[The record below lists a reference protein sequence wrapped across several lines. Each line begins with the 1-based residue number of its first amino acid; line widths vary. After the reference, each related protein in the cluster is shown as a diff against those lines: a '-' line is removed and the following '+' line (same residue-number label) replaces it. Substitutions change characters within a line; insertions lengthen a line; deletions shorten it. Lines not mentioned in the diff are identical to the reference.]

1 MSQPPPPIPSYV
13 GTRKRKPVIVG
24 AILAIL
30 VVAVIII
37 FALFG
42 SMGQHTAS
50 NVSPSPTISQTPT
63 PYSTPTTSINT
74 PTIKPS
80 PMVTPTPTNKSVT
93 ISYTMVTKQSFVWID
108 SIGTSQVQQADSGKV
123 FLEVDMTIKNNGY
136 DRFDTNPY
144 YFKAFADDVKYTV
157 DIYTYYQHK
166 WDIAIVLN
174 GETFGGTLLFQI
186 PESAS
191 SYAVS
196 YEAVLSNY
204 NIIWTKT

>member
-1 MSQPPPPIPSYV
+1 MSQPPPPIPSYK
-13 GTRKRKPVIVG
+13 GTRKRKPVIAG

-30 VVAVIII
+30 VVVVIIV
-37 FALFG
+37 FLLFG
-42 SMGQHTAS
+42 SEGQNPAS

-63 PYSTPTTSINT
+63 SYSTPTTSTNM
-74 PTIKPS
+74 PTITPR
-80 PMVTPTPTNKSVT
+80 PIVTPTPTNKSVT
-93 ISYTMVTKQSFVWID
+93 ISYTMETKQSFVWVD
-108 SIGTSQVQQADSGKV
+108 PSGTSQVQQADSGKV
-123 FLEVDMTIKNNGY
+123 FLEVGMTIKNNGY
-136 DRFDTNPY
+136 DRFDTNPF
-144 YFKAFADDVKYTV
+144 YFKAFADNVKYTV

-166 WDIAIVLN
+166 WDIVIILN